1 MAKIKRQKKKFFRC
15 FIECE
20 RASDSVAF
28 VMQYVETHCY
38 GDKGQEYSHYKVAD
52 KAERYSYACPKGE
65 EYADFDFARYAFVFL
80 KILYVCSQ
88 DFMGKQF
95 LMQAFAAFQKAV
107 RGQQKEWCGG

>member
-1 MAKIKRQKKKFFRC
+1 MAKIKRRKNFFFRR

-38 GDKGQEYSHYKVAD
+38 GDKGQEYSHYKVVD

-65 EYADFDFARYAFVFL
+65 EYADFDFSRYAFVFL